1 MISFIKLSIH
11 RIIAKMMNIDQLNS
25 SLAILQ
31 STPPSSLHHCRC
43 CLIHQRI
50 LSPPPFRPSSL
61 PPNPSIHPPYS
72 LPPNPS
78 IHSPNSLPPNLS
90 IHPPYNLPPTP
101 SSSPRPRTQYTSHH
115 KPSPPSYQHP

>member
-11 RIIAKMMNIDQLNS
+11 RIIAKMMNIDQFNS

-43 CLIHQRI
+43 CLIYQRI
-50 LSPPPFRPSSL
+50 PSPPPFHPSL

-72 LPPNPS
+72 LPPNSS
-78 IHSPNSLPPNLS
+78 IHPFYSLPPMPL
-90 IHPPYNLPPTP
+90 
-101 SSSPRPRTQYTSHH
+101 SSPRPRTRYTSDH
-115 KPSPPSYQHP
+115 KPSPPSYQ